1 MRIFVD
7 SDVVISS
14 LISST
19 GAAYFLLNEFPIKPV
34 VSSVSTR
41 ELRIVV
47 ERMKIKSESLEKLI
61 NKHLEVFSLK
71 KNLEKIKGEYGKY
84 VMDINDAHIVA
95 GASEA
100 GVKYL
105 ISYNLKH
112 FKKDKIKDELG
123 LILLT
128 PALFLQYWRS
138 Q

>member
-1 MRIFVD
+1 MRIFID

-14 LISST
+14 LISSA
-19 GAAYFLLNEFPIKPV
+19 GAAYFLLNELPLKPV
-34 VSSVSTR
+34 TSSVSTK
-41 ELRIVV
+41 ELKIVV
-47 ERMKIKSESLEKLI
+47 ERMKIKSESLETLI
-61 NKHLEVFSLK
+61 DKRFEVFRLVK
-71 KNLEKIKGEYGKY
+71 DLEKIKKEYGQY
-84 VMDINDAHIVA
+84 VTDINDAHIVA

>member
-1 MRIFVD
+1 MRIFID

-14 LISST
+14 LISSA
-19 GAAYFLLNEFPIKPV
+19 GAAYFLLNELPLKPV
-34 VSSVSTR
+34 ISLVSTK
-41 ELRIVV
+41 ELKIVV
-47 ERMKIKSESLEKLI
+47 ERMKIKSESLETLI
-61 NKHLEVFSLK
+61 DKRFEVFRLVK
-71 KNLEKIKGEYGKY
+71 DLEKIKKEYGQY
-84 VMDINDAHIVA
+84 VTDINDAHIVA
-95 GASEA
+95 GASES

-112 FKKDKIKDELG
+112 FKKDKIKDESG